1 MERSGGRSNP
11 ARSSSIIERIDQ
23 ALAELVEI
31 RSNTDLY
38 WRRFRDAESEV
49 GKALLSEAV
58 ADMAAELYSHDIR
71 AAVELVE
78 FTDGAF
84 DVLFDLVAGR
94 TVLLHG
100 LSRYTSPNSRD
111 VSYHRGFP
119 SVAGYDKGHA
129 MSHAQGGLEGGPNY
143 FAQVPWV
150 NRRLSPVGKLWRDIE
165 DYLARNAGVF
175 SFVRLIYSPEDLSQ
189 TPVEAEYGLMAEGQL
204 RVVVF
209 PNRQKLEST

>member
-1 MERSGGRSNP
+1 MERSRGRSKP

-31 RSNTDLY
+31 RSNTGLY
-38 WRRFRDAESEV
+38 WRRFCDADSEV

-58 ADMAAELYSHDIR
+58 VDLAAELYSRDAR

-84 DVLFDLVAGR
+84 DVLFDLVAER
-94 TVLLHG
+94 TVLVHG

-129 MSHAQGGLEGGPNY
+129 MPMPRVDSRAGRTTSRRCRGSTGGCHRSASSGAISRTTWP
-143 FAQVPWV
+143 ATRVC
-150 NRRLSPVGKLWRDIE
+150 SP
-165 DYLARNAGVF
+165 
-175 SFVRLIYSPEDLSQ
+175 SFV
-189 TPVEAEYGLMAEGQL
+189 
-204 RVVVF
+204 
-209 PNRQKLEST
+209 